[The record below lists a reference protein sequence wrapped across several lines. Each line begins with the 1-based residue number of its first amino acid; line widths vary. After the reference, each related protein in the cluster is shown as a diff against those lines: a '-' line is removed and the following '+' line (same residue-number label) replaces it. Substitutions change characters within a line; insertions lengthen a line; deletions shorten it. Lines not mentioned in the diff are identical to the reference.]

1 MSLSPD
7 KFVIKSSLVL
17 IVDHLH
23 QTNVFCGCFRHQP
36 TPPLADCVKIFWH
49 WRRRLE

>member
-1 MSLSPD
+1 MLLSQD
-7 KFVIKSSLVL
+7 WFVILSSLLL

-23 QTNVFCGCFRHQP
+23 QTNVFYGDFRHQP